1 MPNTEVKLQHA
12 KSSWGIAPC
21 EDRTLPRELES
32 CPSWPKEQHWKCCIR
47 VKACIKGS
55 NPLLSVYDPLVKW
68 LRHHP
73 FTVVSWVRI
82 PYGSLFG
89 GLAQL
94 GERLP
99 YKQRVTGSSPVSSI
113 LLGRPRGSS
122 FYFRRLSCG
131 YGGTGR
137 RARFRFL
144 CLYDVEVRV
153 LLSALTNQLN
163 YFKKVIDKVGLEE

>member
-94 GERLP
+94 GEHLP
-99 YKQRVTGSSPVSSI
+99 YKQEVTGSSPVSSI
-113 LLGRPRGSS
+113 ESLAQLVEHLTFNQRVGSS
-122 FYFRRLSCG
+122 SLPRLIG
-131 YGGTGR
+131 PGK
-137 RARFRFL
+137 L
-144 CLYDVEVRV
+144 KRV
-153 LLSALTNQLN
+153 WRNWQTR
-163 YFKKVIDKVGLEE
+163 

>member
-1 MPNTEVKLQHA
+1 MPNTEVKLQRA
-12 KSSWGIAPC
+12 ESSWGIAPC
-21 EDRTLPRELES
+21 EDRALPCTSKRTLAPGIVCQGSDIGELSER
-32 CPSWPKEQHWKCCIR
+32 PKEQHWKCCIR

-113 LLGRPRGSS
+113 ATIWLQT
-122 FYFRRLSCG
+122 Y
-131 YGGTGR
+131 TTM
-137 RARFRFL
+137 A
-144 CLYDVEVRV
+144 
-153 LLSALTNQLN
+153 Q
-163 YFKKVIDKVGLEE
+163 